1 MFFFG
6 TTSAFF
12 GTTYIDFVR
21 LGLFLGSFVSRW
33 QVLFANT
40 RTSGWDLSLGF
51 YRNYEKVCWII
62 PSYFPALDDIELMW
76 RKTIKHA
83 FSMFYQ
89 EMFYQEMFYQS
100 MKHQRCFIL

>member
-1 MFFFG
+1 M
-6 TTSAFF
+6 
-12 GTTYIDFVR
+12 
-21 LGLFLGSFVSRW
+21 SRW
-33 QVLFANT
+33 QVLFVNT
-40 RTSGWDLSLGF
+40 RTGGWDLSLGF
-51 YRNYEKVCWII
+51 YRNYEKVCWIL